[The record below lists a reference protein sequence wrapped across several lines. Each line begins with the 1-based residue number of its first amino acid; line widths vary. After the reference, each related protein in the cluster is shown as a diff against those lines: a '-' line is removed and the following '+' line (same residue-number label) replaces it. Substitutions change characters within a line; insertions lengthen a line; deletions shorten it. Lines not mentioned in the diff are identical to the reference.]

1 MSVLL
6 TLLSPALF
14 FQGEPAIEY
23 AERYANQTLNCNFA
37 QLDQNDEMVNRAQ
50 VRIAYQEDANDIS
63 DVVVSDPRDLIGIRR
78 ISNNVDA
85 STWLGS
91 REGGDILFDFES
103 DRGLLSQIMLSTEP
117 YNGSDEF
124 IAAWTTVVSSDGS
137 AIFGI
142 GLCTFVS
149 TDRTDK

>member
-14 FQGEPAIEY
+14 FQSEPPIEY
-23 AERYANQTLNCNFA
+23 AGSYASQTLNCNLA

-50 VRIAYQEDANDIS
+50 VRITYQEDANGIS
-63 DVVVSDPRDLIGIRR
+63 DVAVSDPRDLIGTRR

-91 REGGDILFDFES
+91 RDGSDILFDFES

-117 YNGSDEF
+117 YNGSNEF
-124 IAAWTTVVSSDGS
+124 LAAWTTVVSSEGS

-142 GLCTFVS
+142 GLCTYVS